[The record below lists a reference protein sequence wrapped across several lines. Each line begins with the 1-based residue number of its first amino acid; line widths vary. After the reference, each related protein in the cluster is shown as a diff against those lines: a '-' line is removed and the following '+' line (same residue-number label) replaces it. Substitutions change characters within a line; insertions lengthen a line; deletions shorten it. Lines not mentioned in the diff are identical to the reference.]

1 MRLRVWCAEMV
12 FRRTVKTKIWT
23 PGKPGHQEAD
33 NELRLASAE
42 DPSSANSQN
51 ILRELDQN
59 QILAL
64 F

>member
-1 MRLRVWCAEMV
+1 MV

-51 ILRELDQN
+51 MFRELDQN

>member
-1 MRLRVWCAEMV
+1 MV
-12 FRRTVKTKIWT
+12 FHDTVKTKIWT
-23 PGKPGHQEAD
+23 TDEPDRQEAD
-33 NELRLASAE
+33 KELRLASAE

-51 ILRELDQN
+51 MLRELDQN